1 MVITITTQK
10 LKRIMQ
16 DEENAGIKNN
26 KQQQKHSNTECSD
39 DLTSVKWEL

>member
-1 MVITITTQK
+1 
-10 LKRIMQ
+10 MQ

-26 KQQQKHSNTECSD
+26 KQQQKHNSTECSD